1 MFISPPWNQFSWCFF
16 FPREMRDVVTNQ
28 DIWEEK
34 IQFLRRWLGTIWLL
48 SSVWTLE
55 ADERKLF
62 SIFKWSGETRGWT
75 LWENSSKVWIKTE
88 YLTKKSI
95 YHQRSRPIGHPQIDL
110 GTRGPSCW
118 FLGKIINA
126 NENSTW
132 YKCVTNWK
140 IDGQLTISWPS
151 TNNDHKEILQK
162 EETLKK
168 AHL

>member
-1 MFISPPWNQFSWCFF
+1 MFISPPWTRFSWYFF
-16 FPREMRDVVTNQ
+16 VPREMRDVVANQ

-34 IQFLRRWLGTIWLL
+34 IQFLRWWLEIIWLL

-55 ADERKLF
+55 ADERKFF

-75 LWENSSKVWIKTE
+75 LLENSSKRLIKTE
-88 YLTKKSI
+88 YLTEKSI
-95 YHQRSRPIGHPQIDL
+95 SHQRSRPIGHPQIDL
-110 GTRGPSCW
+110 GTRVPSWW

-132 YKCVTNWK
+132 YKYFTNWK
-140 IDGQLTISWPS
+140 SMVSWSS

-162 EETLKK
+162 GETLKK
-168 AHL
+168 SHL